1 MSLFTWQSG
10 YLIVIIYTAEWL
22 FVIIYTAEWLLNC
35 HCLHGRVVIKLSCF
49 KVLFQPFLIL
59 LHYNIIHM
67 AEWLFITYISKFSFI
82 LFGSLLH
89 YNVIHMA
96 LWLFTDHVLGL
107 VLFNVSS
114 EACDHSE
121 GSTSYSAGGTE
132 MFLMWSGYLPQHTQ
146 KRKRCL

>member
-1 MSLFTWQSG
+1 M
-10 YLIVIIYTAEWL
+10 
-22 FVIIYTAEWLLNC
+22 
-35 HCLHGRVVIKLSCF
+35 VIKLSCF

-67 AEWLFITYISKFSFI
+67 AEWLFITDISKFSFI

-132 MFLMWSGYLPQHTQ
+132 TFLMWSGYTSYSAGGTETFLMWSGYLPQHTQ